1 MSYAKNAQKYTEEML
16 LLRAEIDAYRSA
28 HRRDNPKEVRNS
40 LIPLERKLVEL
51 EIKIS
56 DDYYA
61 MYKQGIDTYE
71 KRNST
76 HKLLKKD
83 IDTFLEDLTTMR
95 EDYIVWHEGW
105 MKQKFPEPLDYEG
118 RVAQA
123 RELANYK
130 FKLFQN
136 TREMLKWQNKQISY
150 CKTMNQDDVSRARK
164 RQAKLRQDY
173 ETDFN
178 DLFNFTVTGMK
189 TVGMKEAIRLLEVRR
204 GLIEQG
210 QKDYKKDGTGVI
222 IKKPSELQKICDK
235 ANRITGYKRKINVDI
250 GLYTFILQQDEEMH
264 REEKEYYESGKAAE
278 DERRAEQEEAAR
290 YSKDWVIPDEEY
302 KDEEGNIIRAK
313 EDDDERDI

>member
-16 LLRAEIDAYRSA
+16 LLSAKIDTYRAA
-28 HRRDNPKEVRNS
+28 HKKDNPKEVRNAV
-40 LIPLERKLVEL
+40 IPLERQLVET

-61 MYKQGIDTYE
+61 MFRSGTNTYE
-71 KRNST
+71 AREKI

-83 IDTFLEDLTTMR
+83 IDTFLDDLTTMR
-95 EDYIVWHEGW
+95 EDYIEWHEKW
-105 MKQKFPEPLDYEG
+105 MAQKYKEPLSYED

-123 RELANYK
+123 KELANYK
-130 FKLFQN
+130 YKLFQN
-136 TREMLKWQNKQISY
+136 TREMLKWQNRQINY
-150 CKTMNQDDVSRARK
+150 CKAMNQDEVSKARK

-173 ETDFN
+173 ANDFN
-178 DLFNFTVTGMK
+178 DLFNFTVTGIK
-189 TVGMKEAIRLLEVRR
+189 QVGIHEAKRLLEVRR

-210 QKDYKKDGTGVI
+210 QKDYKKDGTGVVVE
-222 IKKPSELQKICDK
+222 KPSELQKICDK
-235 ANRITGYKRKINVDI
+235 ANRITGYKNKLNVEI
-250 GLYTFILQQDEEMH
+250 GLYTFIIQSDEEIKK
-264 REEKEYYESGKAAE
+264 EEREYYESGKAAE
-278 DERRAEQEEAAR
+278 DARRLEQEEEAR